1 MKRLPIGVEDFK
13 KMIDKNFYYIDKTDF
28 INDVLHEEVVFI
40 YKTTPVW

>member
-28 INDVLHEEVVFI
+28 INDVLHEEVVL
-40 YKTTPVW
+40 YT